1 MNFLKLLNLSG
12 LFAAHR
18 GARSIAPE
26 NTLLALK
33 KSVGHCDFV
42 EVDVQLSS
50 DEVAIIMHDDTLE
63 RTTNISQ
70 IDSLKSRKPYRVCDF
85 TFEELKT
92 LDYGSWFYKEKK
104 QKEAVLTLH
113 DTLAFIKKNEMFIN
127 VEIKDMYGLFDD
139 EKVVSIVIDEIKK
152 TDMLQSV
159 LISSFRHE
167 YLKILKEKLPDIPTA
182 VLVEDSHPDNLIEY
196 LKELRADAYS
206 FNNELADEKIVKKLR
221 EAGFYVGVYT
231 VNDFERV
238 KELFGMG
245 VNYIFSDILYK

>member
-1 MNFLKLLNLSG
+1 MRKKVSVKISETVLQERLQQLLSPFKVHIIRGVVKEHFIAWDKFVYPLDRKRAAIRKLQH
-12 LFAAHR
+12 F
-18 GARSIAPE
+18 
-26 NTLLALK
+26 
-33 KSVGHCDFV
+33 
-42 EVDVQLSS
+42 
-50 DEVAIIMHDDTLE
+50 
-63 RTTNISQ
+63 
-70 IDSLKSRKPYRVCDF
+70 
-85 TFEELKT
+85 
-92 LDYGSWFYKEKK
+92 
-104 QKEAVLTLH
+104 
-113 DTLAFIKKNEMFIN
+113 LAFIKKNEMFIN